1 MCWTLDFVAQRE
13 LSFVAQSKATER
25 DMNEPEEHD
34 DTAADDEDELS
45 PQQAAE
51 LIEQTSR
58 EAKRQFG
65 YWQSPWLSLAA
76 AAIWLAIYGTLWLSV
91 RGQHP
96 YRGPTGWAL
105 LTIYSLIAVTAIAV
119 SVVTKQSRARRGVSG
134 RSRRREAYLGAAM
147 GSAYVGA
154 VVFQGALH
162 YLGAGDA
169 IVYGVYPAV
178 VSPIVIVA
186 GAGVFAAVREDVQT
200 LCAAIA
206 IIAVLA
212 GSAFAGPI
220 GVWLSC
226 GVGGCVV
233 GLVLAAVQFRQRRQ

>member
-1 MCWTLDFVAQRE
+1 M
-13 LSFVAQSKATER
+13 TE
-25 DMNEPEEHD
+25 PHQTD
-34 DTAADDEDELS
+34 DIAADDESELD
-45 PQQAAE
+45 PQQAAQ

-65 YWQSPWLSLAA
+65 YWQSPWLTLAG

-105 LTIYSLIAVTAIAV
+105 LTIYSLIIVAAIAFR
-119 SVVTKQSRARRGVSG
+119 VVAGPRRARQGVSG
-134 RSRRREAYLGAAM
+134 RSRRVETYLGAAV
-147 GSAYVGA
+147 GSAYVA
-154 VVFQGALH
+154 HLVFQGALK
-162 YLGAGDA
+162 YLGASPA
-169 IVYGVYPAV
+169 IVWGVYPAV
-178 VSPIVIVA
+178 VSPIVLVA
-186 GAGVFAAVREDVQT
+186 AGGVFAAVREDVQT
-200 LCAAIA
+200 LWAAIA
-206 IIAVLA
+206 VIAVLA

-233 GLVLAAVQFRQRRQ
+233 LLVLAAVQFRQRRQ

>member
-1 MCWTLDFVAQRE
+1 
-13 LSFVAQSKATER
+13 
-25 DMNEPEEHD
+25 MNEARETDES
-34 DTAADDEDELS
+34 AADDEGELD
-45 PQQAAE
+45 PEQAAQ

-65 YWQSPWLSLAA
+65 YWQSPWLTLAS
-76 AAIWLAIYGTLWLSV
+76 AAIFLAIYGTLWFSV

-96 YRGPTGWAL
+96 YKGPTGWAL
-105 LTIYSLIAVTAIAV
+105 VTIYSLIIVAAIAG
-119 SVVTKQSRARRGVSG
+119 SVVTRPKRSRQGVSG
-134 RSRRREAYLGAAM
+134 RSRRRETYLGAAM
-147 GSAYVGA
+147 GSAYIA
-154 VVFQGALH
+154 HLVFQGALLH
-162 YLGAGDA
+162 LGAGPA

-178 VSPIVIVA
+178 VSPIVLVA
-186 GAGVFAAVREDVQT
+186 AGGVFAAVREDVQT

-206 IIAVLA
+206 VIAVLA

-233 GLVLAAVQFRQRRQ
+233 LLALAAVQFRQRRQ